1 MIVSCEKCTK
11 KFNIR
16 DDLIPDEGRL
26 LQCGSCN
33 HKWFY
38 ELPNQNLYIGEK
50 NTDDLTSN
58 ESVIN
63 QEKKFIEK
71 IVKKSMSVENKKI
84 INDDKKNINKTSIK
98 LKKNSNFLKQTIV
111 LIISIIALIIL
122 IDTFKFQIEKYIP
135 GINLALNNLYE
146 TLKDLSLFA
155 KDLIN

>member
-26 LQCGSCN
+26 LQCGNCN
-33 HKWFY
+33 HKWYYKF
-38 ELPNQNLYIGEK
+38 PNQNV
-50 NTDDLTSN
+50 DLSKKSVDNLRSN
-58 ESVIN
+58 ESIIN
-63 QEKKFIEK
+63 QEKKIIEK
-71 IVKKSMSVENKKI
+71 IVKKSIPVEKNENKEEE
-84 INDDKKNINKTSIK
+84 KNINNKNSKK
-98 LKKNSNFLKQTIV
+98 LKKNSNFLKLTIV
-111 LIISIIALIIL
+111 LIISAIALIIL

-135 GINLALNNLYE
+135 GINLVLNNLYE